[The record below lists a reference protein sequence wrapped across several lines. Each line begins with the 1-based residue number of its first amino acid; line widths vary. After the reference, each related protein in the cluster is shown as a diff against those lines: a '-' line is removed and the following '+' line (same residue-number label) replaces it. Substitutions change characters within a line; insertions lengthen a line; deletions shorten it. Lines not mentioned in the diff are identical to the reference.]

1 MADINFKCKK
11 CDTEFDCET
20 GKIQFGDR
28 LSFEKKITCPRCGV
42 MDIEDLELTEIGQ
55 TQVTELFFSEKKI
68 DLRRCR

>member
-11 CDTEFDCET
+11 CDKEFDCET

-28 LSFEKKITCPRCGV
+28 LSFEKKIMYPKCGV

-55 TQVTELFFSEKKI
+55 TQVSELYFSEKKI
-68 DLRRCR
+68 DL